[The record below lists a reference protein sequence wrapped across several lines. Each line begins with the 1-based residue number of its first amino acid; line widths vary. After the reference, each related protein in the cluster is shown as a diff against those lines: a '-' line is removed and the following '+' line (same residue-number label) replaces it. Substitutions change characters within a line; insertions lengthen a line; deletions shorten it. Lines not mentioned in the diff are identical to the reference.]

1 MAGIVR
7 RTQEFAEQVQVEMR
21 RVTWP
26 DKDQLRGATIGI
38 LIFVFIMAIVIGAMD
53 SVFAAAVRFIV
64 RSFGG

>member
-1 MAGIVR
+1 
-7 RTQEFAEQVQVEMR
+7 MR

-53 SVFAAAVRFIV
+53 SVFAASVRFIV

>member
-53 SVFAAAVRFIV
+53 SVFAASVRFIV
-64 RSFGG
+64 GSFGG

>member
-38 LIFVFIMAIVIGAMD
+38 LIFVFIMAIAMD
-53 SVFAAAVRFIV
+53 SVFAASVRFVV

>member
-7 RTQEFAEQVQVEMR
+7 RSQDFAEQVQVEMR

-53 SVFAAAVRFIV
+53 SVFAASVRFIV
-64 RSFGG
+64 RSLGG

>member
-64 RSFGG
+64 GSFGG

>member
-64 RSFGG
+64 RAFGG